1 MYFKVVLTDQNVQFP
16 SRVNRQPMQP
26 ISGAC
31 CGECCVCCT
40 SAGGGLSSLCS
51 PSVWYQGQWHRT
63 GRTFPHAVWQCQD
76 CFLPLSFITE
86 APFSLREPLC
96 VSILWSIFSMSDDD
110 HCLAILPISNHVLFS
125 WLAMAISAPNACSF
139 LQLKAVPYTPLKV
152 ILTLFSDGSCLGRS
166 WA

>member
-1 MYFKVVLTDQNVQFP
+1 MCNFPHVLTDNPCSP
-16 SRVNRQPMQP
+16 SRELAVVSAVCAARQL
-26 ISGAC
+26 
-31 CGECCVCCT
+31 
-40 SAGGGLSSLCS
+40 GGGLSSLCS